1 MNNFHKLSTLLL
13 CSACLLAGCTEETK
27 QTGTDPVTPD
37 ADNAR
42 REVMMT
48 LKNKLSVP
56 PVSSKA
62 GTPIATAAENA
73 VSMLDVYVFGAETE
87 NGEYTFLERF
97 AYRADANDLLPQ
109 GATELQLNTTG
120 ADGEEATALLKLKK
134 GLFVKLYCIANDTTL
149 VDPVTTKV
157 VKPADFTPI
166 TFTES
171 EDGTPRL
178 ATEGIP
184 HESTFTTYHTHLLSA
199 TVPADTLATPLA
211 MAGAL
216 TTPLD
221 LTDSG
226 SAARLQIGF
235 RLTRLVARYDINNE
249 AGSSRFIIETV
260 SIGNARRGSGYFP
273 IHPYG
278 DMPEAKPDELITS
291 PVRRFYGENANK
303 GLQTGAFYSYPSP
316 EKDNAFLIIK
326 GMYKVNETEYKE
338 VSYRV
343 PFTRQNENG
352 TATIFEI
359 ANNHR
364 YTLAV
369 TAADLYH
376 LDCNISVDDWADDG
390 SIIEFNPNEDAGEL
404 NVTIP
409 EGFKDDTKY
418 DPDTRSVSMSLKPGS
433 RFELNT
439 TTTSNLTVG
448 KKYVGGLAAQQYD
461 WLEVSEPVVSTRTAL
476 NFAYTFSLKEGY
488 TGGRY
493 PRAVLRFTNTMNGNE
508 TTFFVEAVSVPQ
520 ADNTPQPGKNNP
532 NTFDAENLLVSLYRT
547 TGSNA
552 HVRITCPDGTEVE
565 SKPDWLDVSI
575 ERQNGAETIYSFTLN
590 DRDITGVP
598 EDKGTVT
605 FRNKKAGDLK
615 TDITVQLLDATLK
628 PDFTSPS
635 IDGTKNSYEAPTDDT
650 PANVNMQISD
660 ANNFSVSCRSM
671 QGIEIGMDF
680 DGGPEWLK
688 ATGANVTKA
697 YNENA
702 ELTFSLDNAKLG
714 GAKKATVTL
723 KNKVGGKNTVFTVS
737 PVFLAPTVTF
747 VSGSNSPTQN
757 TMSGTAIKLYQVTG
771 SKVSIKANAF
781 GGTCVK
787 TLTGDIT
794 VTADDNYNAEKTY
807 VVTWKSGT
815 SASFVI
821 ANKSDETK
829 EAAAYT
835 VNAPATAITA
845 TDNLNMN
852 TLVNQNVTNTINS
865 PEGCTASVNWGTGGQ
880 AWFDL
885 SATNFNANNQAL
897 KMTTKSNI
905 TTLTNI
911 QKATITLTNKITG
924 GTVKTF
930 TVTPVYQFIS
940 TEQTSSTGN
949 NLIGTAI
956 NMVKMSS
963 NSGYHAQI
971 TLKVVSLG
979 GSKVTVSG
987 TGLKLTGAAS
997 STAYTASY
1005 TLDAAYN
1012 AAASGTLTI
1021 TNSQNAGSKQ
1031 TYTISVKDQTVT
1043 YTSKS
1048 TGKTAPALEMASYWV
1063 APVTEGLANFN
1074 DAKSKCPDEWKLPT
1088 YGDLRVFVR
1097 NDQNNLKNVFLP
1109 GADPKGIGNSSDAK
1123 GKVAYWSSE
1132 NPATNGASITVDP
1145 SQWYWYDASHNSNYC
1160 CGAGLT
1166 SLLNVRCIKNK

>member
-1 MNNFHKLSTLLL
+1 MNNFHKLSTILL

-48 LKNKLSVP
+48 LKNKLSVT

-62 GTPIATAAENA
+62 GRPIATAAENA

-97 AYRADANDLLPQ
+97 AYRADANDKLPQ
-109 GATELQLNTTG
+109 GATELQLNTTD
-120 ADGEEATALLKLKK
+120 ADGNETNGLLKLKK

-149 VDPVTTKV
+149 VDPATTKV

-260 SIGNARRGSGYFP
+260 SIGNARCGSGYFP
-273 IHPYG
+273 IQPYG

-352 TATIFEI
+352 TATILEI

-390 SIIEFNPNEDAGEL
+390 SIIEFNPNDDTGEL
-404 NVTIP
+404 AVTIP
-409 EGFKDDTKY
+409 DGFKDDTKY

-439 TTTSNLTVG
+439 TATSNLTVG

-520 ADNTPQPGKNNP
+520 ADNTPQPGTNNP

-565 SKPDWLDVSI
+565 SKPDWLDVAI
-575 ERQNGAETIYSFTLN
+575 DKQNGA
-590 DRDITGVP
+590 
-598 EDKGTVT
+598 
-605 FRNKKAGDLK
+605 
-615 TDITVQLLDATLK
+615 
-628 PDFTSPS
+628 
-635 IDGTKNSYEAPTDDT
+635 
-650 PANVNMQISD
+650 
-660 ANNFSVSCRSM
+660 
-671 QGIEIGMDF
+671 
-680 DGGPEWLK
+680 
-688 ATGANVTKA
+688 
-697 YNENA
+697 
-702 ELTFSLDNAKLG
+702 
-714 GAKKATVTL
+714 
-723 KNKVGGKNTVFTVS
+723 
-737 PVFLAPTVTF
+737 
-747 VSGSNSPTQN
+747 
-757 TMSGTAIKLYQVTG
+757 
-771 SKVSIKANAF
+771 
-781 GGTCVK
+781 
-787 TLTGDIT
+787 
-794 VTADDNYNAEKTY
+794 
-807 VVTWKSGT
+807 
-815 SASFVI
+815 
-821 ANKSDETK
+821 
-829 EAAAYT
+829 
-835 VNAPATAITA
+835 
-845 TDNLNMN
+845 
-852 TLVNQNVTNTINS
+852 
-865 PEGCTASVNWGTGGQ
+865 
-880 AWFDL
+880 
-885 SATNFNANNQAL
+885 
-897 KMTTKSNI
+897 
-905 TTLTNI
+905 
-911 QKATITLTNKITG
+911 
-924 GTVKTF
+924 
-930 TVTPVYQFIS
+930 
-940 TEQTSSTGN
+940 
-949 NLIGTAI
+949 
-956 NMVKMSS
+956 
-963 NSGYHAQI
+963 
-971 TLKVVSLG
+971 
-979 GSKVTVSG
+979 
-987 TGLKLTGAAS
+987 
-997 STAYTASY
+997 
-1005 TLDAAYN
+1005 
-1012 AAASGTLTI
+1012 
-1021 TNSQNAGSKQ
+1021 
-1031 TYTISVKDQTVT
+1031 
-1043 YTSKS
+1043 
-1048 TGKTAPALEMASYWV
+1048 
-1063 APVTEGLANFN
+1063 
-1074 DAKSKCPDEWKLPT
+1074 
-1088 YGDLRVFVR
+1088 
-1097 NDQNNLKNVFLP
+1097 
-1109 GADPKGIGNSSDAK
+1109 
-1123 GKVAYWSSE
+1123 
-1132 NPATNGASITVDP
+1132 
-1145 SQWYWYDASHNSNYC
+1145 
-1160 CGAGLT
+1160 
-1166 SLLNVRCIKNK
+1166 

>member
-1 MNNFHKLSTLLL
+1 MNYFQKLSTILL
-13 CSACLLAGCTEETK
+13 CSFLLGGCTEETEQK
-27 QTGTDPVTPD
+27 GTDPAIPD
-37 ADNAR
+37 TADSR

-48 LKNKLSVP
+48 LKNKLSVK

-73 VSMLDVYVFGAETE
+73 ISTLDVYVFGAMQE
-87 NGEYTFLERF
+87 NGDYTFLERF
-97 AYRADANDLLPQ
+97 AYRADANDKLPQ
-109 GATELQLNTTG
+109 GATELQLNTND
-120 ADGEEATALLKLKK
+120 ADGSETTALLKLKK

-149 VDPVTTKV
+149 VDPADGKA

-171 EDGTPRL
+171 EDGTTRL

-184 HESTFTTYHTHLLSA
+184 HENTFTTWHTHLLSA

-221 LTDSG
+221 LTDSS

-235 RLTRLVARYDINNE
+235 RLTRLVARYDIMNE

-260 SIGNARRGSGYFP
+260 SIGKARRGSGYFP
-273 IHPYG
+273 IRPYG

-291 PVRRFYGENANK
+291 PVRRFYGEKANK

-316 EKDNAFLIIK
+316 EKDNAFLILK

-352 TATIFEI
+352 TATILEI

-364 YTLAV
+364 YTLAI

-390 SIIEFNPNEDAGEL
+390 SIIEFNPNEDTGEL
-404 NVTIP
+404 AVTIP
-409 EGFKDDTKY
+409 DGFKDDTKY

-433 RFELNT
+433 RFELKT
-439 TTTSNLTVG
+439 TASSNLMVE

-461 WLEVSEPVVSTRTAL
+461 WLEVSEPVVSTKTAL
-476 NFAYTFSLKEGY
+476 NFAYTFSLKDGY

-493 PRAVLRFTNTMNGNE
+493 PRAVLRFTNTMNGDE

-520 ADNTPQPGKNNP
+520 ADNTPQPGTNNP
-532 NTFDAENLLVSLYRT
+532 NTFDAENLLVSLYRI

-552 HVRITCPDGTEVE
+552 HVRITCPDGTGVE
-565 SKPDWLDVSI
+565 SKPDWLDVAI

-590 DRDITGVP
+590 NRDITGVP
-598 EDKGTVT
+598 EDKGIVT
-605 FRNKKAGDLK
+605 FRNSKAGDLK

-628 PDFTSPS
+628 PDFNTPT
-635 IDGTKNSYEAPTDDT
+635 IDGTKNSYEAATDDK

-660 ANNFSVSCRSM
+660 ANNFAVTCRSM
-671 QGIEIGMDF
+671 QGIEIGLDF

-688 ATGANVTKA
+688 AAGANVTRA

-737 PVFLAPTVTF
+737 PVFPVPTIAF

-771 SKVSIKANAF
+771 SKVSFKANAL

-794 VTADDNYNAEKTY
+794 VTADNNYNAEKTY

-829 EAAAYT
+829 ETAAYT
-835 VNAPATAITA
+835 VSAPATTITA

-852 TLVNQNVTNTINS
+852 TLASQNVTNTINS

-897 KMTTKSNI
+897 KMTTKSDI

-940 TEQTSSTGN
+940 AEQTSSTSASDKLN
-949 NLIGTAI
+949 GTTF
-956 NMVKMSS
+956 NMLKASGL
-963 NSGYHAQI
+963 SGYHAQI
-971 TLKVVSLG
+971 TLKVLSLG

-987 TGLKLTGAAS
+987 TGLKISGAAS

-1021 TNSQNAGSKQ
+1021 TNYQNSGSKQ

-1048 TGKTAPALEMASYWV
+1048 TGKTYPALEMKNYWV
-1063 APVTEGLANFN
+1063 APVTEGLWNYN
-1074 DAKSKCPDEWKLPT
+1074 DAQSKCPDGWKLPDKDDFRNFVNN
-1088 YGDLRVFVR
+1088 DLQGTK
-1097 NDQNNLKNVFLP
+1097 DVFLP
-1109 GADPKGIGNSSDAK
+1109 GALLGDGGFYEYWGSSRNNNGKGHVIDNSEYCFNFWK
-1123 GKVAYWSSE
+1123 NPTKVYGE
-1132 NPATNGASITVDP
+1132 DP
-1145 SQWYWYDASHNSNYC
+1145 SYKE
-1160 CGAGLT
+1160 T
-1166 SLLNVRCIKNK
+1166 VRCIKNK

>member
-13 CSACLLAGCTEETK
+13 CSALLSGGCTEETK
-27 QTGTDPVTPD
+27 QTSTDPVTPG
-37 ADNAR
+37 ADNSR

-48 LKNKLSVP
+48 LKNKLSVN

-73 VSMLDVYVFGAETE
+73 ISTLDVYVFGATQE
-87 NGEYTFLERF
+87 NGDYTFLERF
-97 AYRADANDLLPQ
+97 AYRADANDKLPQ
-109 GATELQLNTTG
+109 GANELQLNTTD
-120 ADGEEATALLKLKK
+120 ADGNETNGLLKLKK

-166 TFTES
+166 TFAES

-199 TVPADTLATPLA
+199 DVPADTLATPLA

-260 SIGNARRGSGYFP
+260 SIGKARRGSGYFP
-273 IHPYG
+273 IRPYG

-291 PVRRFYGENANK
+291 PARRFYGEKANK
-303 GLQTGAFYSYPSP
+303 GLQAGAFYSYPSP
-316 EKDNAFLIIK
+316 EKDNAFLILK

-390 SIIEFNPNEDAGEL
+390 SIIEFNPNEDTGEL
-404 NVTIP
+404 AVTIP

-433 RFELNT
+433 QFELKT
-439 TTTSNLTVG
+439 TASSNLMVE

-461 WLEVSEPVVSTRTAL
+461 WLQVSEPAVSTKTAL

-488 TGGRY
+488 TLGRY

-520 ADNTPQPGKNNP
+520 ADNTPQPGTNNP

-565 SKPDWLDVSI
+565 SKPDWLDVAI
-575 ERQNGAETIYSFTLN
+575 DRQNGAETIYSFTLN

-605 FRNKKAGDLK
+605 FRNKKAGELK

-628 PDFTSPS
+628 PDFNTPT
-635 IDGTKNSYEAPTDDT
+635 IDGTKNSYEAATDDK

-660 ANNFSVSCRSM
+660 ANSFAITCRSM
-671 QGIEIGMDF
+671 QGIEIGLDF

-688 ATGANVTKA
+688 AAGANVTRA

-737 PVFLAPTVTF
+737 PVFLVPTVAF

-757 TMSGTAIKLYQVTG
+757 TMSGTTIKLYQVNG
-771 SKVSIKANAF
+771 SKVSFKANAL
-781 GGTCVK
+781 GGTYVK
-787 TLTGDIT
+787 TLTGDISVET
-794 VTADDNYNAEKTY
+794 TDDNYNAEKTY

-829 EAAAYT
+829 ETAAYT
-835 VNAPATAITA
+835 VNAPVTTITA

-852 TLVNQNVTNTINS
+852 TLASQNVTNTINS

-885 SATNFNANNQAL
+885 SATNFNANSQAL

-979 GSKVTVSG
+979 GSKVAVSG
-987 TGLKLTGAAS
+987 TGLKLTGANS
-997 STAYTASY
+997 STTYTASY

-1021 TNSQNAGSKQ
+1021 TNYQNANSKK
-1031 TYTISVKDQTVT
+1031 TYTINVVDGTVT

-1048 TGKTAPALEMASYWV
+1048 TGNTYPALEMASYWV
-1063 APVTEGLANFN
+1063 APVTEGLWNFN
-1074 DAKSKCPDEWKLPT
+1074 DAQSKCPEGWRLPNR
-1088 YGDLRVFVR
+1088 GDFQNFVR
-1097 NDQNNLKNVFLP
+1097 YDKQNMIDKFLAGGDPNGKGCNDAPN
-1109 GADPKGIGNSSDAK
+1109 D
-1123 GKVAYWSSE
+1123 VAYWSSYSTYTYACIA
-1132 NPATNGASITVDP
+1132 NNFNSYNYYRAGSNNFSDATSGKK
-1145 SQWYWYDASHNSNYC
+1145 
-1160 CGAGLT
+1160 
-1166 SLLNVRCIKNK
+1166 LNVRCIKNK